1 MSEQNT
7 NILLSL
13 KQRNQLDSYLNYKN
27 NNTTDYTTVNF
38 QPKLEIKSST
48 LIDNKNKTN
57 IKSFKMLKQLRDYI
71 NLNN

>member
-1 MSEQNT
+1 MSEHNT

-27 NNTTDYTTVNF
+27 NNTDYTFVKL

-71 NLNN
+71 SVNN